1 MEKGSLLKTKVVV
14 LGAKGMAGHVI
25 AEYLSELD
33 KYEIF
38 GVAKE
43 AGKHVTKIMDV
54 LEKDKLHSYLSD
66 IQPDIVINCVGMLV
80 SQSNADVKSAIRTN
94 ALLPHELSDF
104 GNQIGFKLLHLST
117 DCVFSGRDG
126 NYTESSPKD
135 GLDNYAKSK
144 ALGEVV
150 NDKDLTIRTSII
162 GPELKNGTGLLHW
175 FLKQEGEIKG
185 YTHAYWTGVTTLEL
199 AKAID
204 AMIDQD
210 IRGLYHLCPKEKISK
225 YDLLTLFQKVWN
237 KNITI
242 LPFEGYTIDKSLV
255 CTRQDFQYKD
265 LFYEDMIEELKLWMD
280 KHTNYYHHYI

>member
-1 MEKGSLLKTKVVV
+1 LKTKVVI
-14 LGAKGMAGHVI
+14 LGARGMAGHVI
-25 AEYLSELD
+25 SEYLSGFD

-43 AGKHVTKIMDV
+43 VGVHVDKVMDV
-54 LEKDKLHSYLSD
+54 LDKEVLYAYLSAVE
-66 IQPDIVINCVGMLV
+66 PNIVINCVGMLV

-104 GNQIGFKLLHLST
+104 GNAIGYKLLHLST

-126 NYTESSPKD
+126 GYTETSPKD

-162 GPELKNGTGLLHW
+162 GPELKNGTGLLNW
-175 FLKQEGEIKG
+175 FLQQDGTIKG
-185 YTHAYWTGVTTLEL
+185 YTKAYWTGVTTLEL

-204 AMIDQD
+204 AMIEENVT
-210 IRGLYHLCPKEKISK
+210 GLYHLCPNEKISK
-225 YDLLTLFQKVWN
+225 FNLLQLFKKTWHKPIEIEPYDD
-237 KNITI
+237 
-242 LPFEGYTIDKSLV
+242 YAIDKSLI
-255 CTRQDFQYKD
+255 CTRTDFSYKP
-265 LFYEDMIEELKLWMD
+265 LSYETMLKELKVWM
-280 KHTNYYHHYI
+280 KTHEAWYTK

>member
-1 MEKGSLLKTKVVV
+1 MKTKVVI
-14 LGAKGMAGHVI
+14 LGARGMAGHVI
-25 AEYLSELD
+25 SEYLSGFD

-43 AGKHVTKIMDV
+43 VGVHVDKVMDV
-54 LEKDKLHSYLSD
+54 LDKEVLYAYLSAVE
-66 IQPDIVINCVGMLV
+66 PNIVINCVGMLV

-104 GNQIGFKLLHLST
+104 GNAIGYKLLHLST

-126 NYTESSPKD
+126 GYTETSPKD

-162 GPELKNGTGLLHW
+162 GPELKNGTGLLNW
-175 FLKQEGEIKG
+175 FLQQDGTIKG
-185 YTHAYWTGVTTLEL
+185 YTKAYWTGVTTLEL

-204 AMIDQD
+204 AMIEENVT
-210 IRGLYHLCPKEKISK
+210 GLYHLCPNEKISK
-225 YDLLTLFQKVWN
+225 FNLLQLFKKTWHKPIEIEPYDD
-237 KNITI
+237 
-242 LPFEGYTIDKSLV
+242 YAIDKSLI
-255 CTRQDFQYKD
+255 CTRTDFSYKP
-265 LFYEDMIEELKLWMD
+265 LSYETMLKELKVWM
-280 KHTNYYHHYI
+280 KTHEAWYTK